1 MSTLPDERRVID
13 DMLDD
18 IELELASIR
27 LMTERERLDRPHA
40 KRSAHAA
47 TTPSPKVIDTRGID
61 INKTAADSLPR
72 PAPPRSPQ
80 QDRQEQARASL
91 AARLAMLR
99 ADAAE

>member
-1 MSTLPDERRVID
+1 MSTLPNERRVID

-27 LMTERERLDRPHA
+27 LMTERERLDKPHA
-40 KRSAHAA
+40 KRTPHGAAAHAA
-47 TTPSPKVIDTRGID
+47 KVIDTRGID

-72 PAPPRSPQ
+72 PAPPRPTQ

-99 ADAAE
+99 AEAAE